1 MHIPHECAIPWHR
14 FPAVAAEPHA
24 RAWLDL
30 VELRGRDPKT
40 IDAYGRGLNEY
51 LSWLNGRSPTA
62 VDELDA
68 YTFIRHLQT
77 RGNLRQLSTGG
88 ALKNATLQQ
97 KVTVVRLFYDDLL
110 RRKLIEESIIVEEL

>member
-1 MHIPHECAIPWHR
+1 MRMPHECSVEWHR
-14 FPAVAAEPHA
+14 FPAVAAEPHV

-40 IDAYGRGLNEY
+40 IDAYRRGLNEF
-51 LSWLNGRSPTA
+51 LIWLDGRSPTA

-77 RGNLRQLSTGG
+77 RGKGEVLPRVVKTISISRCCGRRQW
-88 ALKNATLQQ
+88 
-97 KVTVVRLFYDDLL
+97 RLPPSLMSYSGVLL
-110 RRKLIEESIIVEEL
+110 PE